1 MRQIL
6 KYIVITVVLGVSN
19 VMAQEQTKGHEL
31 VKISE
36 FSGIYDYN
44 TNSVKFNWGTSEEK
58 SNQYF
63 IVERSEDMEYFTEI
77 CKVKAA
83 GNSKVLNEYSC
94 NDVKPM
100 KGIAFYR
107 LRYMNEAGESFN
119 FEPLTINAVQK
130 IYDDASHIIPNP
142 NDGLFRILV
151 PTSEELVHIQ
161 IMNEMAQP
169 LKNLSIKNN
178 EPNFYLSLDL
188 RGELV
193 KGNYYVL
200 IDASHAE
207 FIKKMEVVN
216 KWKE

>member
-1 MRQIL
+1 MKKVLTYFSIL
-6 KYIVITVVLGVSN
+6 YCCSFNKSK
-19 VMAQEQTKGHEL
+19 AQSP
-31 VKISE
+31 VKNEAHIKIAE
-36 FSGIYDYN
+36 FSGEYN
-44 TNSVKFNWGTSEEK
+44 YNNNSVKFNWATSEEEN
-58 SNQYF
+58 NQYF
-63 IVERSEDMEYFTEI
+63 IIERSEDMEHFTEI

-83 GNSKVLNEYSC
+83 GNSKSLNEYSC
-94 NDVKPM
+94 NDVRPM

-130 IYDDASHIIPNP
+130 INDDASHIIPNP

-161 IMNEMAQP
+161 IMNELAQP
-169 LKNLSIKNN
+169 LKNLSIKNH

-188 RGELV
+188 RDELV

-200 IDASHAE
+200 IDATHAE

-216 KWKE
+216 KWEE